1 MAKISRFFS
10 LASLLLVACTTAP
23 QKPSE
28 WKVKATT
35 ESNQRIWVTKADG
48 SRQCDKKTKA
58 LRPDQAAAQLK
69 NAGVIV
75 FDAKAGN
82 DGMMRAQKC
91 GNSTGGTVDVQIS
104 RVDLQKALSQGFV
117 TKTTASE

>member
-1 MAKISRFFS
+1 MAKILRFFPLFS
-10 LASLLLVACTTAP
+10 LFFVACTTAP

-28 WKVKATT
+28 WKVKAST
-35 ESNQRIWVTKADG
+35 ESNQKIWVTKADG
-48 SRQCDKKTKA
+48 SRQCDRKTKT
-58 LRPDQAAAQLK
+58 LSPEQAAGQLK
-69 NAGVIV
+69 SAGVIV

-104 RVDLQKALSQGFV
+104 RIDIQKALSLGFV
-117 TKTTASE
+117 SKTTSAE